1 MAYELRQEL
10 RLTQQL
16 VMTPQLQLSIKLL
29 QLCRL
34 ELVDTIQQEMAEN
47 PLLEEAQES
56 DREISE
62 ENLENADE
70 IPDKQPDALKKLED
84 SVEFD
89 WRSYVENS
97 GRESYSS
104 FNAGEEREPLE
115 ARMTRTSTLADH
127 LTWQLHLSSLNED
140 EQQIGDLIIGGLNP
154 DGYLKTS
161 LIDIAKNHLLEK
173 CTGGKPDN
181 VTTLN
186 HTNWLSLLLSLQKAG
201 RVLSTIQEFDPVG
214 VAARDLKECL
224 LIQIKFLG
232 KEGSILEKIVKHHL
246 PNLERKRYQV
256 IAANLNTSIEEV
268 VEAAKAITQLE
279 PKPGRPFNDNRS
291 QYITP
296 DIYVFKTED
305 EYKVVLNGDG
315 MPRLRISN
323 FYLKT
328 LYNKNSSSKATNDY
342 IKNKMNS
349 AIWLIKSIYQRE
361 RTIKK
366 VVESIIKF
374 QREFFDHGAAYLK
387 PLKLRDVAEDIE
399 MHEST
404 VSRVTTNKY
413 VHTPHGIFELK
424 YFFNTA
430 ISSVQGESVASE
442 SVKNKIKKILANEN
456 PKHPYSDQ
464 KIATILK
471 DQNIVI
477 ARRTVAKYRE
487 VLGILPSSRRK
498 EFC

>member
-56 DREISE
+56 DREVSE
-62 ENLENADE
+62 ENLDNADE

-104 FNAGEEREPLE
+104 FNAGEEREPFE
-115 ARMTRTSTLADH
+115 AKLTRTSTLADH
-127 LTWQLHLSSLNED
+127 LTWQLHLSSLNQD
-140 EQQIGDLIIGGLNP
+140 EQQIGELIIGGLNP
-154 DGYLKTS
+154 DGYLKMS

-173 CTGGKPDN
+173 CTGEKPDN
-181 VTTLN
+181 PTTLN
-186 HTNWLSLLLSLQKAG
+186 HTNWLSLLLALQKAG

-246 PNLERKRYQV
+246 PDLERKRYKV
-256 IAANLNTSIEEV
+256 IAAKLNTSIEEV
-268 VEAAKAITQLE
+268 IESAKTIAQLE

-296 DIYVFKTED
+296 DIYVFKTDD

-328 LYNKNSSSKATNDY
+328 LYNKDASSKSTKDY

-349 AIWLIKSIYQRE
+349 AVWLIKSIYQRE

-366 VVESIIKF
+366 VMESIIKF
-374 QREFFDHGAAYLK
+374 QREFFDHGAAHLK
-387 PLKLRDVAEDIE
+387 PLKLRDVADDIE

-413 VHTPHGIFELK
+413 VHTPNGIFELK

-442 SVKNKIKKILANEN
+442 SVKNKIKEILSNED

-464 KIATILK
+464 KIAAILK
-471 DQNIVI
+471 DQNITM

-487 VLGILPSSRRK
+487 VLGILSSSMRK
-498 EFC
+498 EFS

>member
-349 AIWLIKSIYQRE
+349 AIWLIK
-361 RTIKK
+361 TIKR

-374 QREFFDHGAAYLK
+374 QREFFDHGAAHLK

-442 SVKNKIKKILANEN
+442 SVKNKIKKILANED

>member
-1 MAYELRQEL
+1 
-10 RLTQQL
+10 
-16 VMTPQLQLSIKLL
+16 
-29 QLCRL
+29 
-34 ELVDTIQQEMAEN
+34 
-47 PLLEEAQES
+47 
-56 DREISE
+56 
-62 ENLENADE
+62 
-70 IPDKQPDALKKLED
+70 
-84 SVEFD
+84 
-89 WRSYVENS
+89 
-97 GRESYSS
+97 
-104 FNAGEEREPLE
+104 
-115 ARMTRTSTLADH
+115 
-127 LTWQLHLSSLNED
+127 
-140 EQQIGDLIIGGLNP
+140 
-154 DGYLKTS
+154 
-161 LIDIAKNHLLEK
+161 
-173 CTGGKPDN
+173 
-181 VTTLN
+181 
-186 HTNWLSLLLSLQKAG
+186 
-201 RVLSTIQEFDPVG
+201 
-214 VAARDLKECL
+214 
-224 LIQIKFLG
+224 
-232 KEGSILEKIVKHHL
+232 
-246 PNLERKRYQV
+246 
-256 IAANLNTSIEEV
+256 
-268 VEAAKAITQLE
+268 
-279 PKPGRPFNDNRS
+279 
-291 QYITP
+291 
-296 DIYVFKTED
+296 
-305 EYKVVLNGDG
+305 
-315 MPRLRISN
+315 
-323 FYLKT
+323 
-328 LYNKNSSSKATNDY
+328 
-342 IKNKMNS
+342 MNS

-471 DQNIVI
+471 DQNIVL